1 MLEQTSE
8 LEKKR
13 EAYDSAQA
21 QCDAL
26 RNLST
31 SGSTGGQQV
40 PMWQGAKAI
49 LEGANC
55 KGATGPVQPA
65 SCGVPAG
72 ATP

>member
-1 MLEQTSE
+1 M
-8 LEKKR
+8 
-13 EAYDSAQA
+13 AQVINTNTMSLNA
-21 QCDAL
+21 Q

-31 SGSTGGQQV
+31 SGSSGGQQV